1 MRYGTRLTLCHIST
15 KEEIEMVRA
24 AKAINPDITAETSA
38 NYLWF
43 SNEDYDR
50 LGSRLKCN
58 PSVKTADDRA
68 ALRQAL
74 ADGLIDTIGSDHAP
88 HLVSEKEGSYTKAPS
103 GLPSIQQS
111 LSVLLTVAYQ
121 EGIPLTRIASAFSE
135 KAADIYGLN
144 RGKILPGYEADLVI
158 FDYSKEF
165 TVKGEDQK
173 SRCGWSPYEGETLRG
188 VIENVIIDGK
198 III

>member
-1 MRYGTRLTLCHIST
+1 MA
-15 KEEIEMVRA
+15 RA
-24 AKAINPDITAETSA
+24 AKAINPDITAETSV

-88 HLVSEKEGSYTKAPS
+88 HLISEKEGGYTKAPS

-111 LSVLLTVAYQ
+111 LPVLLTVAYQ
-121 EGIPLTRIASAFSE
+121 EGIPLSRIASVFSE
-135 KAADIYGLN
+135 KASEIYGLN
-144 RGKILPGYEADLVI
+144 RGKIRAGYEADLVI

-165 TVKGEDQK
+165 TVRAEDQK
-173 SRCGWSPYEGETLRG
+173 SKCGWSPYEGENLRG
-188 VIENVIIDGK
+188 VIENVLVAGKK
-198 III
+198 II